1 MSEPDSAGSNRELHA
16 AAQRSVLGW
25 ASASQVIE
33 NQVLIAVGE
42 RPSVLFWRYYMHY
55 STIIL
60 LLFYYYSDYFTYYM
74 HYTQNRNDVA
84 GEYSLLKF
92 ATKLAR
98 GAEPAGEHRCDGV
111 HPQSS
116 SSTTTLPCPMDGP
129 DASSPGSAAYAA
141 LMYFSQPSRMTWRKR
156 GPKLSTSWA
165 MASSLFCYTW
175 SARPN
180 SARTWKVRIISIIR
194 IIHIIICTIGIIHII
209 KQYI

>member
-25 ASASQVIE
+25 ASASQVID
-33 NQVLIAVGE
+33 NQVLIAVGGP
-42 RPSVLFWRYYMHY
+42 PSVLFWSYYSHY

-111 HPQSS
+111 HPQPS

-141 LMYFSQPSRMTWRKR
+141 LMYLSQPSHMAWRNHQR
-156 GPKLSTSWA
+156 PPGRWRVACSALRDLQGPIPYGPGKSE
-165 MASSLFCYTW
+165 
-175 SARPN
+175 
-180 SARTWKVRIISIIR
+180 
-194 IIHIIICTIGIIHII
+194 
-209 KQYI
+209 